1 MRLKELELQGYKTF
15 ATKTRF
21 AFQGGLT
28 AIIGPNGSGK
38 SNVADAVQWVL
49 GEQSYSAL
57 RAKRSE
63 DMIFSGSNE
72 RARMGMAQVSLTL
85 DNSDG
90 WLPIDYGEVVIS
102 RRTYRSGEN
111 EYFLNGTRVRLRDI
125 TDLLSHAQ
133 AGLGRRTYT
142 VIGQGLIDQALSL
155 RPDERRALIEEA
167 AGITGHQSKRSN
179 ALRQLE
185 ETRHNLERVSDIQQ
199 ELEPRLRYLKR
210 QAERA
215 EERMQVQADLD
226 AQLRVWYGYRWHQ
239 GLEQLQAASQEESAA
254 RTVVEARRAFLKRLA
269 ENDTHLRQ
277 RHSDLRQQL
286 GDWHRASSHLHRE
299 AEAIQ
304 RDLAVGSERLRQLH
318 ERREDLRR
326 ELQPLHERL
335 DAQEQSV
342 RVAEAAVAAEQ
353 ESWQGAQVAVQ
364 EAQARLDGVEA
375 QQASQRQ
382 RLAAAQREAA
392 QLQNELTAQE
402 RRLMEQEG
410 RKRTLVEERQR
421 LEAELRAAGDRHLQ
435 ELAPQIAEQ
444 QARLAQLEAE
454 GQTSAGQRQAIQ
466 QAIAAT
472 EAELA
477 RQAEQVARQRRH
489 ADRLQDQLDLLQ
501 RLHDEGEGY
510 SGGARAVLR
519 AVGGARNAGR
529 SATSRS
535 PQGEADSKRLQGI
548 VGAVADQ
555 LRVPAE
561 LELAIETALGGRL
574 QDVIVERWEDA
585 EQAIDWLKRTGGG
598 RATFLPMD
606 TLRASPRLRTASG
619 PGILGVA
626 ADLIEADARLKNVL
640 EYLLGRVV
648 VTKDLPTARRV
659 LDTSGSGERATV
671 VTLEGDIVRPGG
683 SVSGGSQAPRRDQG
697 VLARERSLRELP
709 AQIAAA
715 SQALTELR
723 EAQSGRQAALAAQ
736 RQQLAAQD
744 QALAAAARQQQ
755 AQSAV
760 LAKLQG
766 QAAQMAQELTW
777 RQDRLAAT
785 ERELDAIAGRSAE
798 AQRRMAELAAQISA
812 AQQVIA
818 EMEGVLNGLE
828 TAALVA
834 DVMERRSVSEVMA
847 ARVAS
852 QQTLLANQQR
862 ALAQLRQ
869 EIQQKEE
876 RVQALAVE
884 HDRLAADLASQ
895 RASDSD
901 FSAQIEAYAHLIEP
915 AEAELATLEAER
927 SRLAAEEADQRKHLQ
942 QEEDVHHRA
951 QLALQRAQDE
961 LAHLRGEIEH
971 DVGLVELE
979 QSAMVND
986 QPPLP
991 LRPLVE
997 RLPITEALPE
1007 SVEQDIR
1014 RLRALY
1020 SRLGSVNPNAPEE
1033 YASALERHEFLA
1045 SQTGDLQQ
1053 AATSLEAVI
1062 KELDAVMQRE
1072 FMTTFRAVAREFK
1085 EQFTTLFGG
1094 GAARLEL
1101 SDPDDPLQ
1109 SGIEIVVRPPGK
1121 RTQPLPL
1128 LSGGE
1133 RSLTAAALILA
1144 ILKVSPPP
1152 FCILDEVDA
1161 ALDEANVNRFR
1172 AALREAAEKTQFVV
1186 VTHNR
1191 GTIEAADT
1199 IYGISMGAD
1208 STSQALSLR
1217 LEEREGQRELV
1228 EA

>member
-15 ATKTRF
+15 ASKTRF
-21 AFQGGLT
+21 VFHGGLT

-38 SNVADAVQWVL
+38 SNIADAIQWVL

-72 RARMGMAQVSLTL
+72 RARMGMAQVNLTL

-90 WLPIDYGEVVIS
+90 WLPIDYGEVVIG

-111 EYFLNGTRVRLRDI
+111 EYYLNGTRVRLRDI

-133 AGLGRRTYT
+133 SGLGRRTYT

-167 AGITGHQSKRSN
+167 AGITGHQSKRNN

-226 AQLRVWYGYRWHQ
+226 AQLRVWYGYRWHH
-239 GLEQLQAASQEESAA
+239 GLQQLQQASREEAEA
-254 RTVVEARRAFLKRLA
+254 RQAVETRRAFLQRLA
-269 ENDTHLRQ
+269 DNDAALRQ
-277 RHSDLRQQL
+277 HHSELRQEL
-286 GDWHRASSHLHRE
+286 GDWHRASSHLHRQ

-304 RDLAVGSERLRQLH
+304 RELAVGSERLRQL
-318 ERREDLRR
+318 RARQEDLQR
-326 ELQPLHERL
+326 ELTPLRERL
-335 DAQEQSV
+335 AAHEQQLGA
-342 RVAEAAVAAEQ
+342 AEAALAAEQ
-353 ESWQGAQVAVQ
+353 AALRSAQAAAT
-364 EAQARLDGVEA
+364 EAQARLDAVE
-375 QQASQRQ
+375 SQRSGHRQ
-382 RLAAAQREAA
+382 RLVQAQQEVARR
-392 QLQNELTAQE
+392 QNELAAQE

-410 RKRTLVEERQR
+410 RRRTLTEERQR
-421 LEAELRAAGDRHLQ
+421 LQAELQAAEARHA
-435 ELAPQIAEQ
+435 ELAPQIAAQ
-444 QARLAQLEAE
+444 QARLAQSEADGE
-454 GQTSAGQRQAIQ
+454 TIAAQRQALL
-466 QAIAAT
+466 QAIAES

-477 RQAEQVARQRRH
+477 RLAEQVAKQRRL

-519 AVGGARNAGR
+519 AVGAAR
-529 SATSRS
+529 SAGHAA
-535 PQGEADSKRLQGI
+535 PPLQGI

-555 LRVPAE
+555 LQVPAE

-585 EQAIDWLKRTGGG
+585 ERAIDWLKRTNGG

-606 TLRASPRLRTASG
+606 TLRAAPRLKTATG
-619 PGILGVA
+619 PGVLGVA
-626 ADLIEADARLKNVL
+626 ADLVQAAPRLRGVV

-648 VTKDLPTARRV
+648 VTTDLPTARRV
-659 LDTSGSGERATV
+659 LNASGSGERATV

-709 AQIAAA
+709 AQVAAA
-715 SQALTELR
+715 NQALAELR
-723 EAQSGRQAALAAQ
+723 AAQTGRQDALHAQ
-736 RQQLAAQD
+736 RRQLAEID
-744 QALAAAARQQQ
+744 QTLAAAARQAQ
-755 AQSAV
+755 AESAA

-766 QAAQMAQELTW
+766 QAAQIAQELTW
-777 RQDRLAAT
+777 RQERLGAI
-785 ERELDAIAGRSAE
+785 ERELDASRARDAE
-798 AQRRMAELAAQISA
+798 AQQRIAGLSAQIAA
-812 AQQVIA
+812 AQQAMA
-818 EMEGVLNGLE
+818 EAETTLSSLE
-828 TAALVA
+828 TATLAA
-834 DVMERRSVSEVMA
+834 EVMERRGAADIVA

-852 QQTLLANQQR
+852 QQALLANQQR

-869 EIQQKEE
+869 EIQQKEQ
-876 RVQALAVE
+876 RGQALAAE
-884 HDRLAADLASQ
+884 HDALAASLETLRANDREFSSQ
-895 RASDSD
+895 ID
-901 FSAQIEAYAHLIEP
+901 AYARLIEP
-915 AEAELATLEAER
+915 AEAELAALEAER
-927 SRLAAEEADQRKHLQ
+927 SRLATEEAEQRKHLQ
-942 QEEDVHHRA
+942 REEEVHRRT

-979 QSAMVND
+979 QSEALHD

-997 RLPITEALPE
+997 RLPIVETLPE
-1007 SVEQDIR
+1007 GLEQEIR

-1033 YASALERHEFLA
+1033 YAAALERYEFLTG
-1045 SQTGDLQQ
+1045 QTNDLQQ
-1053 AATSLEAVI
+1053 AAASLETVI

-1072 FMTTFRAVAREFK
+1072 FMATFRAVAREFK

-1094 GAARLEL
+1094 GSARLEL
-1101 SDPDDPLQ
+1101 SDPDDPMT
-1109 SGIEIVVRPPGK
+1109 SGIEIVVRAPGK

-1172 AALREAAEKTQFVV
+1172 AALREAAEKTQFIV

-1199 IYGISMGAD
+1199 IYGISMGSDGA
-1208 STSQALSLR
+1208 SQALSLR
-1217 LEEREGQRELV
+1217 LEEHDGQRELV